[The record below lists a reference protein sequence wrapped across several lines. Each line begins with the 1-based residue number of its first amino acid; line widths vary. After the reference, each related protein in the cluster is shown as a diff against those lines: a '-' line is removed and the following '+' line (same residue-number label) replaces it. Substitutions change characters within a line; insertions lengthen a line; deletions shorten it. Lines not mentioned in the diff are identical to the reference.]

1 MTFELVLTVALTDDL
16 VSPSPKIQEGR
27 FGVNVQPSE
36 GNNFL
41 GFICVE
47 CASMCFSVCIIIIH
61 PVNMDTRLR
70 MRLCLSFTCHG
81 TSFPQKSAIEVGSCR
96 MIRRNGKGR

>member
-36 GNNFL
+36 GINFL

-96 MIRRNGKGR
+96 MISGKRKGR